1 MKCGFTEKKRVHCCQ
16 GESGGWEIRMQGQTI
31 GYAVS
36 GTSAGQYDSGSD
48 LVGSTGFD
56 KGH

>member
-1 MKCGFTEKKRVHCCQ
+1 
-16 GESGGWEIRMQGQTI
+16 MQGQTI

-56 KGH
+56 KGY